1 MILRENSCLKVQKKC
16 VIVCLLAQVVLSIDN
31 EERVMEKIVLEKSPL
46 ADVTLISNLFLD
58 KYMPRANGEY
68 VKVYL
73 YILRCSTMSD
83 VILSVDSIASS
94 LELTEADVTRALK
107 YWDQT
112 GILGIE
118 FNNRGALSRIIIK
131 DLRNDMPITFKLV
144 PEVTATSTIASS
156 TSSPFKVDKQP
167 VIAKSV
173 SSFDEA
179 TEKNVPKQ
187 RQFTTSELS
196 TLTSDED
203 IKELLYISQ
212 TYLGKTLSSTET
224 NTILYFYD
232 GLKFPID
239 LIEYLIE
246 YCVSNGH
253 TAMKYIETVALSW
266 AKENITS
273 VDMAKARMASVKGNS
288 YPIMKAFGLSGRNLA
303 TSEQE
308 FVIKWTDEYGFPLD
322 MILDACNRTI
332 NTIHQPSFQYADSI
346 LQRWLKNG
354 IKTLADVKTLDN
366 IHETKV
372 KEPATKSQMQG
383 NYDYTN
389 KPSGKN
395 SFNSFKTQREYDYT
409 ALERDL
415 LRRR

>member
-1 MILRENSCLKVQKKC
+1 
-16 VIVCLLAQVVLSIDN
+16 
-31 EERVMEKIVLEKSPL
+31 MEKIVLEKSPL

-83 VILSVDSIASS
+83 AILSVDSIASS

-187 RQFTTSELS
+187 RQFTTTELS

>member
-1 MILRENSCLKVQKKC
+1 
-16 VIVCLLAQVVLSIDN
+16 
-31 EERVMEKIVLEKSPL
+31 MEKIVLEKSPL

-83 VILSVDSIASS
+83 AILSVDSIASS

-167 VIAKSV
+167 VIAKYV

>member
-1 MILRENSCLKVQKKC
+1 MKKC
-16 VIVCLLAQVVLSIDN
+16 VIVCLLAQVVLSMDN

-58 KYMPRANGEY
+58 KYMPKANGEY

-83 VILSVDSIASS
+83 AILSVDSIASS
-94 LELTEADVTRALK
+94 LELTESDVTRALR

-112 GILGIE
+112 GILGVE
-118 FNNRGALSRIIIK
+118 FNSRNNLSKIVIK
-131 DLRNDMPITFKLV
+131 DLRNDLPITFKLV
-144 PEVTATSTIASS
+144 PEVATTSTIASS
-156 TSSPFKVDKQP
+156 TASPFKVDKQP
-167 VIAKSV
+167 VIAKPVANLDDS
-173 SSFDEA
+173 
-179 TEKNVPKQ
+179 TEFVPKQ

-196 TLTSDED
+196 TLTADED

-266 AKENITS
+266 AKDNITT
-273 VDMAKARMASVKGNS
+273 VDMAKARVASVKGNS

-308 FVIKWTDEYGFPLD
+308 FVIKWTDEYGFSLD

-372 KEPATKSQMQG
+372 KDSVSKSQLQS

-389 KPSGKN
+389 KPAVKN
-395 SFNSFKTQREYDYT
+395 NFNSFKTQREYDYT

>member
-1 MILRENSCLKVQKKC
+1 
-16 VIVCLLAQVVLSIDN
+16 
-31 EERVMEKIVLEKSPL
+31 MEKIVLEKSPL
-46 ADVTLISNLFLD
+46 ADVTLISNLFSD

-83 VILSVDSIASS
+83 AILSVDSIASS

-187 RQFTTSELS
+187 RQFTTTELS

>member
-1 MILRENSCLKVQKKC
+1 MKKC
-16 VIVCLLAQVVLSIDN
+16 VIVCLLAQVVLSMDN
-31 EERVMEKIVLEKSPL
+31 EERVMENIVLEKSPL

-58 KYMPRANGEY
+58 KYMPKANGEY

-73 YILRCSTMSD
+73 YILRCSTMAD
-83 VILSVDSIASS
+83 AILSIDSIASS
-94 LELTEADVTRALK
+94 LELTESDVTRALK

-112 GILGIE
+112 GILGVE
-118 FNNRGALSRIIIK
+118 FNNRSNLSRIIIK
-131 DLRNDMPITFKLV
+131 DLRNDLPITFKLV
-144 PEVTATSTIASS
+144 PEVATTSTIASS
-156 TSSPFKVDKQP
+156 TASPFKVDKQS
-167 VIAKSV
+167 VIAKP
-173 SSFDEA
+173 A
-179 TEKNVPKQ
+179 TNFEDAIEFVPKQ

-232 GLKFPID
+232 GLNFPID

-266 AKENITS
+266 AKDNITT
-273 VDMAKARMASVKGNS
+273 VDMAKARIASVKGNS

-372 KEPATKSQMQG
+372 KESVTKSQLQS
-383 NYDYTN
+383 NYDHTN
-389 KPSGKN
+389 KPTVKN
-395 SFNSFKTQREYDYT
+395 NFNSFKTQREYDYT

>member
-1 MILRENSCLKVQKKC
+1 MKKC
-16 VIVCLLAQVVLSIDN
+16 VIVCLLAQVVLSMDN

-58 KYMPRANGEY
+58 KYMPKANGEY

-73 YILRCSTMSD
+73 YILRCSTMAD
-83 VILSVDSIASS
+83 AILSVDSMASS
-94 LELTEADVTRALK
+94 LELTESDVTRALR

-112 GILGIE
+112 GILGVE
-118 FNNRGALSRIIIK
+118 FNSRNNLSKIVIK
-131 DLRNDMPITFKLV
+131 DLRNDLPITFKLV
-144 PEVTATSTIASS
+144 PEVATTSTIASS
-156 TSSPFKVDKQP
+156 TASPFKVDKQP
-167 VIAKSV
+167 VIAKPMAN
-173 SSFDEA
+173 FDDS
-179 TEKNVPKQ
+179 TEFIPKQ

-196 TLTSDED
+196 TLTADED

-266 AKENITS
+266 AKDNITT
-273 VDMAKARMASVKGNS
+273 VDMAKARVASVKGNS

-308 FVIKWTDEYGFPLD
+308 FVIKWTDEYGFSLD

-372 KEPATKSQMQG
+372 KDSVSKSQLQS

-389 KPSGKN
+389 KPIVKN
-395 SFNSFKTQREYDYT
+395 NFNSFKTQREYDYT

>member
-1 MILRENSCLKVQKKC
+1 
-16 VIVCLLAQVVLSIDN
+16 
-31 EERVMEKIVLEKSPL
+31 MEKIVLEKSPL

-83 VILSVDSIASS
+83 AILSVDSIASS

-187 RQFTTSELS
+187 RQFTTTELS

-273 VDMAKARMASVKGNS
+273 VDMAKARMASVKSNS

>member
-1 MILRENSCLKVQKKC
+1 MKKC
-16 VIVCLLAQVVLSIDN
+16 VIVCLLAQVVLSMDN

-58 KYMPRANGEY
+58 KYMPKANGEY

-73 YILRCSTMSD
+73 YILRCSTIAD
-83 VILSVDSIASS
+83 AILSVDSMASS
-94 LELTEADVTRALK
+94 LELTESDVTRALR

-112 GILGIE
+112 GILGVE
-118 FNNRGALSRIIIK
+118 FNSRNNLSKIIIK
-131 DLRNDMPITFKLV
+131 DLRNDLPITFKLV
-144 PEVTATSTIASS
+144 PEVATTSTIASS
-156 TSSPFKVDKQP
+156 TASPFKVDKQP
-167 VIAKSV
+167 VIAKPMAN
-173 SSFDEA
+173 FDDS
-179 TEKNVPKQ
+179 TEFIPKQ

-196 TLTSDED
+196 TLTADED

-266 AKENITS
+266 AKDNITT
-273 VDMAKARMASVKGNS
+273 VDMAKARVASVKGNS

-308 FVIKWTDEYGFPLD
+308 FVIKWTDEYGFSLD

-372 KEPATKSQMQG
+372 KDSVSKSQLQS

-389 KPSGKN
+389 KPAVKN
-395 SFNSFKTQREYDYT
+395 NFNSFKTQREYDYT

>member
-1 MILRENSCLKVQKKC
+1 
-16 VIVCLLAQVVLSIDN
+16 
-31 EERVMEKIVLEKSPL
+31 MEKIVLEKSPL

-83 VILSVDSIASS
+83 AILSVDSIASS

-167 VIAKSV
+167 VITKSV

-187 RQFTTSELS
+187 RQFTTTELS

>member
-1 MILRENSCLKVQKKC
+1 MKKC
-16 VIVCLLAQVVLSIDN
+16 VIVCLLAQVVLSMDN

-58 KYMPRANGEY
+58 KYMPKANGEY

-73 YILRCSTMSD
+73 YILRCSTMAD
-83 VILSVDSIASS
+83 AILSVDSMASS
-94 LELTEADVTRALK
+94 LELTESDVTRALR

-112 GILGIE
+112 GILGVE
-118 FNNRGALSRIIIK
+118 FNSKNNLSKIVIK
-131 DLRNDMPITFKLV
+131 DLRNDLPITFKLV
-144 PEVTATSTIASS
+144 PEVATTSTIASS
-156 TSSPFKVDKQP
+156 TASPFKVDKQP
-167 VIAKSV
+167 VIAKPVASLDD
-173 SSFDEA
+173 S
-179 TEKNVPKQ
+179 TEFVPKQ

-196 TLTSDED
+196 TLTADED

-266 AKENITS
+266 AKDNITT
-273 VDMAKARMASVKGNS
+273 VDMAKARVASVKGNS

-308 FVIKWTDEYGFPLD
+308 FVIKWTDEYGFSLD

-372 KEPATKSQMQG
+372 KDSVSKSQLQS

-389 KPSGKN
+389 KPTVKN
-395 SFNSFKTQREYDYT
+395 NFNSFKTQREYDYT

>member
-1 MILRENSCLKVQKKC
+1 LKVQKKC

>member
-1 MILRENSCLKVQKKC
+1 
-16 VIVCLLAQVVLSIDN
+16 
-31 EERVMEKIVLEKSPL
+31 MEKIVLEKSPL
-46 ADVTLISNLFLD
+46 ADVTIISNLFLD
-58 KYMPRANGEY
+58 KYMPKANGEY

-73 YILRCSTMSD
+73 YILRSSSIINAD
-83 VILSVDSIASS
+83 LSVDSIADA
-94 LELTEADVTRALK
+94 LDLTGADVTRALR
-107 YWDQT
+107 YWEQV
-112 GILGIE
+112 GILGLE
-118 FNNRGALSRIIIK
+118 TSKNNISRIIIK
-131 DLRNDMPITFKLV
+131 DLRNDLPITFKLV
-144 PEVTATSTIASS
+144 PEVASTSTIAAS
-156 TSSPFKVDKQP
+156 TASPFKVDMQP
-167 VIAKSV
+167 
-173 SSFDEA
+173 
-179 TEKNVPKQ
+179 TLEKNHITYEDAKEDVPKQ
-187 RQFTTSELS
+187 RQFSTSELAS
-196 TLTSDED
+196 LTSNEE

-212 TYLGKTLSSTET
+212 TYLGKTFSSTET

-232 GLKFPID
+232 GLGFPVD

-253 TAMKYIETVALSW
+253 KAMKYIEKVALNW
-266 AKENITS
+266 AKENITT
-273 VDMAKARMASVKGNS
+273 VDMAKAKMASMKGNS

-303 TSEQE
+303 STEQE

-354 IKTLADVKTLDN
+354 VKTLADVKNLDA

-372 KEPATKSQMQG
+372 KETVTPKPVATNNFNNFSTQRD
-383 NYDYTN
+383 YDYA
-389 KPSGKN
+389 
-395 SFNSFKTQREYDYT
+395 

>member
-1 MILRENSCLKVQKKC
+1 MFESMKKC
-16 VIVCLLAQVVLSIDN
+16 VIVCLLAQVVLSMDN

-58 KYMPRANGEY
+58 KYMPKANGEY

-73 YILRCSTMSD
+73 YILRCSTMAD
-83 VILSVDSIASS
+83 AILSVDSMASS
-94 LELTEADVTRALK
+94 LELTESDVTSALR
-107 YWDQT
+107 YWEQT
-112 GILGIE
+112 GILGVE
-118 FNNRGALSRIIIK
+118 FNSKNNLSKIVIK
-131 DLRNDMPITFKLV
+131 DLRNDLPITFKLV
-144 PEVTATSTIASS
+144 PEVATTSTIASS
-156 TSSPFKVDKQP
+156 TASPFKVDKQP
-167 VIAKSV
+167 VIAKPV
-173 SSFDEA
+173 ANFDDS
-179 TEKNVPKQ
+179 TEFIPKQ

-196 TLTSDED
+196 TLTADED

-266 AKENITS
+266 AKDNITT
-273 VDMAKARMASVKGNS
+273 VDMAKARVASVKGNS

-308 FVIKWTDEYGFPLD
+308 FVIKWTDEYGFSLD

-372 KEPATKSQMQG
+372 KDSVSKSQLQS

-389 KPSGKN
+389 KPTVKN
-395 SFNSFKTQREYDYT
+395 NFNSFKTQREYDYT

>member
-1 MILRENSCLKVQKKC
+1 
-16 VIVCLLAQVVLSIDN
+16 
-31 EERVMEKIVLEKSPL
+31 MEKIVLEKSPL

-83 VILSVDSIASS
+83 AILSVDSIASS

-167 VIAKSV
+167 VITKSV

>member
-1 MILRENSCLKVQKKC
+1 
-16 VIVCLLAQVVLSIDN
+16 
-31 EERVMEKIVLEKSPL
+31 MEKIVLEKSPL

-58 KYMPRANGEY
+58 KYMPKANGEY

-73 YILRCSTMSD
+73 YILRCSTMAD
-83 VILSVDSIASS
+83 AILSVDSMASS
-94 LELTEADVTRALK
+94 LELTESDVTSALR
-107 YWDQT
+107 YWEQT
-112 GILGIE
+112 GILGVE
-118 FNNRGALSRIIIK
+118 FNSKNNLSKIVIK
-131 DLRNDMPITFKLV
+131 DLRNDLPITFKLV
-144 PEVTATSTIASS
+144 PEVATTSTIASS
-156 TSSPFKVDKQP
+156 TASPFKVDKQP
-167 VIAKSV
+167 VIAKPV
-173 SSFDEA
+173 ANFDDS
-179 TEKNVPKQ
+179 TEFIPKQ

-196 TLTSDED
+196 TLTADED

-266 AKENITS
+266 AKDNITT
-273 VDMAKARMASVKGNS
+273 VDMAKARVASVKGNS

-308 FVIKWTDEYGFPLD
+308 FVIKWTDEYGFSLD

-372 KEPATKSQMQG
+372 KDSVSKSQLQS

-389 KPSGKN
+389 KPTVKN
-395 SFNSFKTQREYDYT
+395 NFNSFKTQREYDYT

>member
-1 MILRENSCLKVQKKC
+1 MKKC
-16 VIVCLLAQVVLSIDN
+16 VIVCLLAQVVLSMDN

-58 KYMPRANGEY
+58 KYMPKANGEY

-73 YILRCSTMSD
+73 YILRCSTMAD
-83 VILSVDSIASS
+83 AILSVDSMASS
-94 LELTEADVTRALK
+94 LELTESDVTRALR

-112 GILGIE
+112 GILGVE
-118 FNNRGALSRIIIK
+118 FNSKNNLSKIVIK
-131 DLRNDMPITFKLV
+131 DLRNDLPITFKLV
-144 PEVTATSTIASS
+144 PEVATTSTIASS
-156 TSSPFKVDKQP
+156 TASPFKVDKQP
-167 VIAKSV
+167 VIAKPV
-173 SSFDEA
+173 ANFDDS
-179 TEKNVPKQ
+179 TEFIPMQ

-196 TLTSDED
+196 TLTADED

-266 AKENITS
+266 AKDNITT
-273 VDMAKARMASVKGNS
+273 VDMAKARVASVKGNS

-308 FVIKWTDEYGFPLD
+308 FVIKWTDEYGFSLD

-372 KEPATKSQMQG
+372 KDSVSKSQLQS

-389 KPSGKN
+389 KPTVKN
-395 SFNSFKTQREYDYT
+395 NFNSFKTQREYDYT

>member
-1 MILRENSCLKVQKKC
+1 
-16 VIVCLLAQVVLSIDN
+16 
-31 EERVMEKIVLEKSPL
+31 MEKIVLEKSPL

-187 RQFTTSELS
+187 RQFTTTELS

>member
-1 MILRENSCLKVQKKC
+1 M
-16 VIVCLLAQVVLSIDN
+16 DN

-58 KYMPRANGEY
+58 KYMPKANGEY

-83 VILSVDSIASS
+83 AILSVDSMASS
-94 LELTEADVTRALK
+94 LELTESDVTRALR
-107 YWDQT
+107 YWDQI
-112 GILGIE
+112 GILGVE
-118 FNNRGALSRIIIK
+118 FNGKNNLSKIVIK
-131 DLRNDMPITFKLV
+131 DLRNDLPITFKLV
-144 PEVTATSTIASS
+144 PEVATTSTIASS
-156 TSSPFKVDKQP
+156 TASPFKVDKQP
-167 VIAKSV
+167 VIAKPMAN
-173 SSFDEA
+173 FDDS
-179 TEKNVPKQ
+179 TEFIPKQ

-196 TLTSDED
+196 TLTADED

-266 AKENITS
+266 AKDNITT
-273 VDMAKARMASVKGNS
+273 VDMAKARVASVKGNS

-308 FVIKWTDEYGFPLD
+308 FVIKWTDEYGFSLD

-372 KEPATKSQMQG
+372 KDSVSKSQLQS

-389 KPSGKN
+389 KPTVKN
-395 SFNSFKTQREYDYT
+395 NFNSFKTQREYDYT

>member
-83 VILSVDSIASS
+83 AILSVDSIASS

-173 SSFDEA
+173 SSFDEE

>member
-1 MILRENSCLKVQKKC
+1 M
-16 VIVCLLAQVVLSIDN
+16 
-31 EERVMEKIVLEKSPL
+31 
-46 ADVTLISNLFLD
+46 AD
-58 KYMPRANGEY
+58 A
-68 VKVYL
+68 
-73 YILRCSTMSD
+73 
-83 VILSVDSIASS
+83 ILSVDSMASS
-94 LELTEADVTRALK
+94 LELTESDVTSALR
-107 YWDQT
+107 YWEQT
-112 GILGIE
+112 GILGVE
-118 FNNRGALSRIIIK
+118 FNSKNNLSKIVIK
-131 DLRNDMPITFKLV
+131 DLRNDLPITFKLV
-144 PEVTATSTIASS
+144 PEVATTSTIASS
-156 TSSPFKVDKQP
+156 TASPFKVDKQP
-167 VIAKSV
+167 VIAKPV
-173 SSFDEA
+173 ANFDDS
-179 TEKNVPKQ
+179 TEFIPKQ

-196 TLTSDED
+196 TLTADED

-266 AKENITS
+266 AKDNITT
-273 VDMAKARMASVKGNS
+273 VDMAKARVASVKGNS

-308 FVIKWTDEYGFPLD
+308 FVIKWTDEYGFSLD

-372 KEPATKSQMQG
+372 KDSVSKSQLQS

-389 KPSGKN
+389 KPTVKN
-395 SFNSFKTQREYDYT
+395 NFNSFKTQREYDYT

>member
-1 MILRENSCLKVQKKC
+1 MKKC
-16 VIVCLLAQVVLSIDN
+16 VIVCLLAQVVLSMDN

-58 KYMPRANGEY
+58 KYMPKANGEY

-73 YILRCSTMSD
+73 YILRCSTMAD
-83 VILSVDSIASS
+83 AILSVDSMASS
-94 LELTEADVTRALK
+94 LELTESDVTSALR
-107 YWDQT
+107 YWEQT
-112 GILGIE
+112 GILGVE
-118 FNNRGALSRIIIK
+118 FNSKNNLSKIVIK
-131 DLRNDMPITFKLV
+131 DLRNDLPITFKLV
-144 PEVTATSTIASS
+144 PEVATTSTIASS
-156 TSSPFKVDKQP
+156 TASPFKVDKQP
-167 VIAKSV
+167 VIAKPV
-173 SSFDEA
+173 ANFDDS
-179 TEKNVPKQ
+179 TEFIPKQ

-196 TLTSDED
+196 TLTADED

-266 AKENITS
+266 AKDNITT
-273 VDMAKARMASVKGNS
+273 VDMAKARVASVKGNS

-308 FVIKWTDEYGFPLD
+308 FVIKWTDEYGFSLD

-372 KEPATKSQMQG
+372 KDSVSKSQLQS

-389 KPSGKN
+389 KPTVKN
-395 SFNSFKTQREYDYT
+395 NFNSFKTQREYDYT

>member
-187 RQFTTSELS
+187 RQFTTTELS

-203 IKELLYISQ
+203 IKEL
-212 TYLGKTLSSTET
+212 
-224 NTILYFYD
+224 
-232 GLKFPID
+232 
-239 LIEYLIE
+239 
-246 YCVSNGH
+246 
-253 TAMKYIETVALSW
+253 
-266 AKENITS
+266 
-273 VDMAKARMASVKGNS
+273 
-288 YPIMKAFGLSGRNLA
+288 
-303 TSEQE
+303 
-308 FVIKWTDEYGFPLD
+308 
-322 MILDACNRTI
+322 
-332 NTIHQPSFQYADSI
+332 
-346 LQRWLKNG
+346 
-354 IKTLADVKTLDN
+354 
-366 IHETKV
+366 
-372 KEPATKSQMQG
+372 
-383 NYDYTN
+383 
-389 KPSGKN
+389 
-395 SFNSFKTQREYDYT
+395 
-409 ALERDL
+409 
-415 LRRR
+415 